1 MSSSLC
7 SLNVTSQA
15 SSAIWRETADHIV
28 ARDDEHMLHP
38 IARVIHRHLPHLHS
52 LDSQHLRPFQAL
64 YAYMHVVCFNGALAR
79 LLQWCLGL
87 PDEVRS
93 FPSLLCEVCKI
104 SLTLRTNTE
113 ADKNSGGDSPCEEQ
127 GWSP

>member
-1 MSSSLC
+1 MSSSLY

-15 SSAIWRETADHIV
+15 SSAIWRETANHIV

-38 IARVIHRHLPHLHS
+38 IARVIHRHLPQLHS
-52 LDSQHLRPFQAL
+52 LESLHLRPFQAL
-64 YAYMHVVCFNGALAR
+64 YAYMHVVCFNGALACK
-79 LLQWCLGL
+79 LSE
-87 PDEVRS
+87 DEVRS